1 MLQFLIWLIYILPV
15 QQSPI
20 LNHSHDFFVVD
31 NFGNIITVGNNEILK
46 FNSKGDKSAS
56 FSNSMLGEISTI
68 DASNPLRLLV
78 FYKEFNQV
86 LFLDRNLAEIGNE
99 IDLYEFSENETELLC
114 SSPNGGFWTY
124 NSINNQAIHISEYGK
139 TINKS
144 ILLSDF
150 WEDIIPST
158 MHVYANDLYFLYP
171 EKGILILDQNG
182 QFKKKISIPEIHNFQ
197 INQNSIIYAKHSGLY
212 SFNALQKEDT
222 LIYEF
227 DKQEIQNVVIYDN
240 NIYHSNKNSISITP
254 LTN

>member
-15 QQSPI
+15 QQYPV
-20 LNHSHDFFVVD
+20 LNHSHDFFVID
-31 NFGNIITVGNNEILK
+31 NLGNIISVGNNEILK
-46 FNSKGDKSAS
+46 FNSKGDKTAS

-86 LFLDRNLAEIGNE
+86 LFLDRNLAEIGTE
-99 IDLYEFSENETELLC
+99 VDLYEYSENETELLC
-114 SSPNGGFWTY
+114 SSPHGGFWTY
-124 NSINNQAIHISEYGK
+124 NSIDNQAAHISEFGK

-150 WEDIIPST
+150 WEDEIPSS
-158 MHVYANDLYFLYP
+158 MHVYTNDLYLLYP

-182 QFKKKISIPEIHNFQ
+182 QFKKKISIPEIQNFQ
-197 INQNSIIYAKHSGLY
+197 LNKNSIIYTKQSGIY
-212 SFNALQKEDT
+212 SINTFQKEDT
-222 LIYEF
+222 LIYQF
-227 DKQEIQNVVIYDN
+227 DKQEIQNAVIYDN
-240 NIYHSNKNSISITP
+240 KIYLSNKKSISITP

>member
-15 QQSPI
+15 QQAPI
-20 LNHSHDFFVVD
+20 INHSHDFFVVD
-31 NFGNIITVGNNEILK
+31 HWGNIIMVGNNEIQT
-46 FNSKGDKSAS
+46 FNSKGDKIAS
-56 FSNSMLGEISTI
+56 FSNSMLGEIATI

-86 LFLDRNLAEIGNE
+86 LFLDRNLAEIGTE
-99 IDLYEFSENETELLC
+99 IDLYEYSENETELLC
-114 SSPNGGFWTY
+114 SSPHGSFWTY
-124 NSINNQAIHISEYGK
+124 NSIDNQTVHISEFGK

-150 WEDIIPST
+150 WESTIPSS
-158 MHVYANDLYFLYP
+158 MHVYANDLYLLYP

-182 QFKKKISIPEIHNFQ
+182 QFKKRISIPEIQNFQ
-197 INQNSIIYAKHSGLY
+197 VNQNSIIYAKQSGLY

-222 LIYEF
+222 LIYQFE
-227 DKQEIQNVVIYDN
+227 KQEIQNVVIYDYK
-240 NIYHSNKNSISITP
+240 IYLSNKKSISITP